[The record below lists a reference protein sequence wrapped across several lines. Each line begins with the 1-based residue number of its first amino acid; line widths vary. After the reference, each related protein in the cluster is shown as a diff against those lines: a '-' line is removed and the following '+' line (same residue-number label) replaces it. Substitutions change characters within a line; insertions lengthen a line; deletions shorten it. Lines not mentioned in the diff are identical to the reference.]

1 MRVVAPTA
9 VGHAGTEGG
18 LHPFAIQ
25 LQGVTSVEA
34 NAVITVPT
42 GGMLVGVAR
51 GEEVLAVGSRE
62 QAVISV
68 LSLSIAAHLPS
79 LVAVVN
85 VVVKAGLPQRLP
97 SVAGMR
103 IERTAFARRAVV
115 VQVVGIGID
124 ADARMVAEAHGKETG
139 EESPL
144 QTSPRRGGS
153 CSCLHI
159 AEPSDGVF
167 LLQLH
172 IHDVVLVVLLVA
184 AQPLGLLGEFVVDL
198 HFLHGVGRQVVEHHG
213 VVASEELLAVE
224 QQALHELAIV
234 VDLSVLLQFHARHLL
249 DEGIEHGAFSKL
261 EGIGIVDQRVATI
274 VEHHLRSRHLHL
286 LQGVAL
292 PLHVERRQLARVF
305 TLVQVLQTER
315 EIGGLIAHV
324 ADTQQ
329 IVLRQLWDGKQVE
342 GVVAT
347 LLTLHPERAG
357 LAGVEGGAVGGK

>member
-1 MRVVAPTA
+1 MV
-9 VGHAGTEGG
+9 
-18 LHPFAIQ
+18 
-25 LQGVTSVEA
+25 
-34 NAVITVPT
+34 TVPA
-42 GGMLVGVAR
+42 GGMLIGVAR
-51 GEEVLAVGSRE
+51 GEEVLAVGSCQE
-62 QAVISV
+62 AVVGV
-68 LSLSIAAHLPS
+68 LSLCIAAHLPS
-79 LVAVVN
+79 FVAVVN
-85 VVVKAGLPQRLP
+85 VVVQAGLPLRLP

-103 IERTAFARRAVV
+103 IERTAFARCAVV

-124 ADARMVAEAHGKETG
+124 AYARMVAEAHGKEAG
-139 EESPL
+139 EEGL

-198 HFLHGVGRQVVEHHG
+198 HFLHSVGRQVVEHHG
-213 VVASEELLAVE
+213 VVATEELLAVE
-224 QQALHELAIV
+224 QQTLHELAIV

-249 DEGIEHGAFSKL
+249 DEGIEHGAFSQL
-261 EGIGIVDQRVATI
+261 EGVGIVDQRVATI

-347 LLTLHPERAG
+347 LLALHPERAG

>member
-1 MRVVAPTA
+1 
-9 VGHAGTEGG
+9 
-18 LHPFAIQ
+18 
-25 LQGVTSVEA
+25 
-34 NAVITVPT
+34 
-42 GGMLVGVAR
+42 MLVGVAR
-51 GEEVLAVGSRE
+51 GEEVLAVGSRQ

-79 LVAVVN
+79 FVAVVN
-85 VVVKAGLPQRLP
+85 VVVQAGLPLRLP

-139 EESPL
+139 EEAL
-144 QTSPRRGGS
+144 VTAT
-153 CSCLHI
+153 SCLHI

-198 HFLHGVGRQVVEHHG
+198 HFLHSVGRQVVEHHG
-213 VVASEELLAVE
+213 VVATEELLAVE
-224 QQALHELAIV
+224 QQALHELAV
-234 VDLSVLLQFHARHLL
+234 VVYLSVLLQFHAWHLL
-249 DEGIEHGAFSKL
+249 DEGIEHGAFSQL
-261 EGIGIVDQRVATI
+261 EGVGIVDQRVATI
-274 VEHHLRSRHLHL
+274 VEHHLRCRHLHL

-305 TLVQVLQTER
+305 TLVQFFQTER
-315 EIGGLIAHV
+315 EIGRLIAHV

-329 IVLRQLWDGKQVE
+329 IVLRQLWNGKRVE